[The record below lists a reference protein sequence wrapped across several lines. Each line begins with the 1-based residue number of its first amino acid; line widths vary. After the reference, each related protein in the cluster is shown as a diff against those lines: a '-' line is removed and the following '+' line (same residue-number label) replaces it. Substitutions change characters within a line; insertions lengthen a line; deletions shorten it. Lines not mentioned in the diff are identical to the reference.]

1 MTQKTEYQTKYTEL
15 EIIGRGNFGSA
26 TLVRSEDNNI
36 YVAKKVLLGGLSE
49 KEQAGAKLEVN
60 LLREL
65 KHPHVVEYKDSYI
78 EDNVLIII
86 MEYCEE
92 GDLTYFIKKK
102 AQKNETLDEKLIL
115 NWFLQLL
122 LALEFVHRK
131 KILHRDIKSSNIFLR
146 SNGTVKL
153 GDFGISKILDN
164 THEAAMTVVGTPY
177 YMSPEVCENKP
188 YTFKSDVWALGCVLY
203 EMCTLKHAFS
213 ASNLLGLVYKIV
225 REQHEPIPNCYS
237 KELTV
242 LVQKLLT
249 KNVQGRPS
257 IRDIFMETLIQK
269 TIEEF
274 IRTDGQYTTMVK
286 IPVKK
291 TQLHKQNT
299 LTDSESQNSLSN
311 QSTTNQTP
319 GGNTTMMS
327 LVSVGKTTSKPRP
340 DSNNQYQNETPQQ
353 KMLRKKEEQRKE
365 QEELMK
371 KAARDNLI
379 ARNQDKDR
387 KNKELQSNVSWGG
400 RNDES
405 VRASTKLQSGTG
417 RNQGEYGSPTYP
429 THNQGYDQ
437 GHYQQYQSQYGGGYE
452 ASSPGYPLQNSHH
465 SMMSRTVESQSQ
477 SRISNASAFNQNDGM
492 STMQKGFMDQ
502 TNQSLNYSQSNG
514 SFQNNT
520 SMGQFTNN
528 QYAGNPYNSA
538 GAYGFNAGTG
548 GNYGVKE
555 NPAYS
560 VYSIKTDY
568 DMTSNTQV
576 PQNRNYYQDDR
587 PLPALNKT
595 NNTHK
600 MAGARADQYDDE
612 YAEDFEEYWSDG
624 DEEVDDPTRLTLKP
638 TEKEFTDVM
647 NLYKEKLNLGNN
659 KNYNELEE
667 IKETGESQYSQPE
680 QMSKSKM
687 VTPQTS
693 SRANQVTMLI
703 NKSKDALGSQQFDQ
717 AYNYLKKHRE
727 LGTPD
732 KKIKEELERIV
743 GKSKL
748 AHCFD
753 IDQIIFLESM

>member
-1 MTQKTEYQTKYTEL
+1 MTQKNEYQTKYKEL

-26 TLVRSEDNNI
+26 TLVRSEHDNNI
-36 YVAKKVLLGGLSE
+36 YVAKKVLLGGLSQ
-49 KEQAGAKLEVN
+49 KEQDGAKLEVN
-60 LLREL
+60 LLKEL
-65 KHPHVVEYKDSYI
+65 KHPHVVEYKESYI
-78 EDNVLIII
+78 EDGVLIII

-92 GDLTYFIKKK
+92 GDLTYFTKKK

-225 REQHEPIPNCYS
+225 REQHEPIPNFYS
-237 KELTV
+237 KELSV

-249 KNVQGRPS
+249 KNVQSRPS

-274 IRTDGQYTTMVK
+274 IKTDGQFTTMVK

-299 LTDSESQNSLSN
+299 LTENSLPGNSV
-311 QSTTNQTP
+311 STTNQTP

-327 LVSVGKTTSKPRP
+327 LVSVGNTSSKPRP
-340 DSNNQYQNETPQQ
+340 DANSQYQNETPQQ
-353 KMLRKKEEQRKE
+353 RMLRKKEEQRRE

-371 KAARDNLI
+371 KAAKESLI
-379 ARNQDKDR
+379 SRNQDKER
-387 KNKELQSNVSWGG
+387 KNKELQSNVGLG
-400 RNDES
+400 NNRNNES
-405 VRASTKLQSGTG
+405 VRASNQFQTG
-417 RNQGEYGSPTYP
+417 GMNRNQSEYGSPTYP
-429 THNQGYDQ
+429 GGGYNQSNNNYP
-437 GHYQQYQSQYGGGYE
+437 QYQQYGGGYE
-452 ASSPGYPLQNSHH
+452 VNSPGLARQQDNN
-465 SMMSRTVESQSQ
+465 SMMTRTLESQSQ
-477 SRISNASAFNQNDGM
+477 SRVSNVSAFNPNERDM
-492 STMQKGFMDQ
+492 NSMQKSFLDN
-502 TNQSLNYSQSNG
+502 TNQTLSYSQSNG
-514 SFQNNT
+514 SIPNVSAAQY
-520 SMGQFTNN
+520 NN
-528 QYAGNPYNSA
+528 QFSNNPYNSA
-538 GAYGFNAGTG
+538 GAYGFG
-548 GNYGVKE
+548 GNYAVKD
-555 NPAYS
+555 NTGYS

-568 DMTSNTQV
+568 EMPTNTKI
-576 PQNRNYYQDDR
+576 PQTNNYYQDDR
-587 PLPALNKT
+587 PLPALNKNAPT
-595 NNTHK
+595 NNASK
-600 MAGARADQYDDE
+600 MAGAHVDQYDDE
-612 YAEDFEEYWSDG
+612 YAEDFEEYWSD
-624 DEEVDDPTRLTLKP
+624 EEENDGNRLTLKA
-638 TEKEFTDVM
+638 TQKDMVDII

-659 KNYNELEE
+659 KNFNDLEE
-667 IKETGESQYSQPE
+667 IRETTAESLVSQPE
-680 QMSKSKM
+680 QLSKSQAKI
-687 VTPQTS
+687 TPQS
-693 SRANQVTMLI
+693 STRANQVSMLI
-703 NKSKDALGSQQFDQ
+703 TKAKTALGPQQYEQ

-732 KKIKEELERIV
+732 KIVKEELGSIV
-743 GKSKL
+743 GKNRL
-748 AHCFD
+748 AQCFD